1 MREWWNMGVMIEKSI
16 ELGWAIGQVV
26 FMMSPYLLLG
36 FAIAGVLSLFFTPAW
51 VSRNLGRRG
60 LWQVVKAALI
70 GVPLPLCSCGVLPLA
85 FSLRRSGAG
94 KGATVSFLA
103 STPQTGVD
111 SIFLT
116 YSLLGPVIALLRIIA
131 AFVSGIVAGLL
142 TDWVCRNE
150 TTDSAAPVPSAPGS
164 CCCEK
169 EACSG
174 DETPKAIEKRM
185 LWSRASWISVF
196 RQGFVVLPRD
206 MARPLLAG
214 VLVAGLVSALVP
226 EGLLATY
233 IPPGP
238 MGYLLALIIGIPMY
252 VCSASSVPIAA
263 LLIQA
268 GVSPGAAMVF
278 MIAGPATNSAAVI
291 TLWREIGRRG
301 TLAYLAAISGVAI
314 LFGFI
319 LDGFLTIA
327 IKSVPV
333 LHHHAASEAAHVP
346 VLQWVSA
353 IILLILLIPGLFKL
367 QGKVTQDVEI

>member
-1 MREWWNMGVMIEKSI
+1 MIDKIQEIAQAVVGVI
-16 ELGWAIGQVV
+16 L
-26 FMMSPYLLLG
+26 MMAPYLLLG
-36 FAIAGVLSLFFTPAW
+36 FAIAGLLSLFFTPAW
-51 VSRNLGRRG
+51 VARHLGRRG

-85 FSLRRSGAG
+85 FALRKSGAG

-116 YSLLGPVIALLRIIA
+116 YSLLGPVIALLRIVA
-131 AFVSGIVAGLL
+131 AFVSGIFAGLL
-142 TDWVCRNE
+142 TDWVCRHEDAPE
-150 TTDSAAPVPSAPGS
+150 TREGTSS
-164 CCCEK
+164 CCCGK
-169 EACSG
+169 GACSG
-174 DETPKAIEKRM
+174 AETPKASKERSA
-185 LWSRASWISVF
+185 WSREAWVGAV

-206 MARPLLAG
+206 MARPLLLG
-214 VLVAGLVSALVP
+214 VLVAGLVTALVP
-226 EGLLATY
+226 EGVLASY

-238 MGYLLALIIGIPMY
+238 TGYLLALLIGIPMY

-301 TLAYLAAISGVAI
+301 TIAYLAAISVVAI
-314 LFGFI
+314 LSGAFLDVFYTVVLKSAPTLLSHACATSSVTPVQWGSAI
-319 LDGFLTIA
+319 LL
-327 IKSVPV
+327 
-333 LHHHAASEAAHVP
+333 L
-346 VLQWVSA
+346 
-353 IILLILLIPGLFKL
+353 IILLPGVFRFSNK
-367 QGKVTQDVEI
+367 GA

>member
-1 MREWWNMGVMIEKSI
+1 MKRCMIDKIQEIALAVVGVI
-16 ELGWAIGQVV
+16 L
-26 FMMSPYLLLG
+26 MMAPYLLLG
-36 FAIAGVLSLFFTPAW
+36 FAIAGLLSLFFTPAW
-51 VSRNLGRRG
+51 VARHLGRRG
-60 LWQVVKAALI
+60 WWQVVKASLI

-85 FSLRRSGAG
+85 FSLRKSGAG

-131 AFVSGIVAGLL
+131 AFVSGIVAGWL

-150 TTDSAAPVPSAPGS
+150 EEPDRREGASS

-169 EACSG
+169 GSCAGEEA
-174 DETPKAIEKRM
+174 PKASKERSV
-185 LWSRASWISVF
+185 WSRGAWISAV
-196 RQGFVVLPRD
+196 RQGFIVLPRD
-206 MARPLLAG
+206 MARPLLLG

-238 MGYLLALIIGIPMY
+238 MGYLLALLIGIPMY

-291 TLWREIGRRG
+291 TLWREIGHRG
-301 TLAYLAAISGVAI
+301 TLAYLAAISVVAL

-319 LDGFLTIA
+319 LDGFLTVA
-327 IKSVPV
+327 IKSAPV
-333 LHHHAASEAAHVP
+333 LHHHVASEAAHVP
-346 VLQWVSA
+346 LLQWGSA

-367 QGKVTQDVEI
+367 QGKATQHVEI

>member
-1 MREWWNMGVMIEKSI
+1 MIDKIQEITLAVVGVI
-16 ELGWAIGQVV
+16 L
-26 FMMSPYLLLG
+26 MMSPYLLLG
-36 FAIAGVLSLFFTPAW
+36 FAIAGVLSLFFTSAW

-150 TTDSAAPVPSAPGS
+150 STDSATPVPSAPGS
-164 CCCEK
+164 CCCK
-169 EACSG
+169 NGTCSG
-174 DETPKAIEKRM
+174 EETPKATEKRTV
-185 LWSRASWISVF
+185 WSRAAGVQAF

-238 MGYLLALIIGIPMY
+238 MGYLLALLIGIPMY

-263 LLIQA
+263 LLIQS
-268 GVSPGAAMVF
+268 GVAPGAAMVF

-291 TLWREIGRRG
+291 TLWREIGHRG

-319 LDGFLTIA
+319 LDGFLTVV
-327 IKSVPV
+327 IKSAPI
-333 LHHHAASEAAHVP
+333 LHHHVAREVVHVP
-346 VLQWVSA
+346 LLQWVSA

-367 QGKVTQDVEI
+367 EEKETQHKEI

>member
-1 MREWWNMGVMIEKSI
+1 MIDKIQEIALAVVM
-16 ELGWAIGQVV
+16 VV
-26 FMMSPYLLLG
+26 MMMAPYLLLG
-36 FAIAGVLSLFFTPAW
+36 FAIAGLLSLFFTPAW
-51 VSRNLGRRG
+51 VARHLGRKG

-85 FSLRRSGAG
+85 FALRKAGAG

-131 AFVSGIVAGLL
+131 AFFSGIVAGLL
-142 TDWVCRNE
+142 TDWVCRKE
-150 TTDSAAPVPSAPGS
+150 TPEAEKKEAGLSTS
-164 CCCEK
+164 CCCET
-169 EACSG
+169 EACPA
-174 DETPKAIEKRM
+174 DEEPLFTEKPR
-185 LWSRASWISVF
+185 WRSAAAWQRAF

-206 MARPLLAG
+206 MARPLLLG
-214 VLVAGLVSALVP
+214 VLIAGLVSALVP
-226 EGLLATY
+226 EGLLSSV

-301 TLAYLAAISGVAI
+301 TIAYLASICVIAI
-314 LFGFI
+314 LS
-319 LDGFLTIA
+319 GFLLDSFLPVVV
-327 IKSVPV
+327 KSAPI
-333 LHHHAASEAAHVP
+333 LQHHAASEAAHVP
-346 VLQWVSA
+346 LWQWGAS
-353 IILLILLIPGLFKL
+353 IILMILLIPGLFKL
-367 QGKVTQDVEI
+367 QAKAVQ

>member
-1 MREWWNMGVMIEKSI
+1 MTDKLIEI
-16 ELGWAIGQVV
+16 GWAILQVV
-26 FMMSPYLLLG
+26 FMMAPYLLLG

-51 VSRNLGRRG
+51 VSRHLGRRG

-85 FSLRRSGAG
+85 FSLRKSGAG

-131 AFVSGIVAGLL
+131 AFVSGIFAGLL

-150 TTDSAAPVPSAPGS
+150 EEPEMREETSS
-164 CCCEK
+164 CCCNK
-169 EACSG
+169 GSCSG
-174 DETPKAIEKRM
+174 EETPKAIKEHTV
-185 LWSRASWISVF
+185 WSRTSWMHAF
-196 RQGFVVLPRD
+196 QQGFVVLPRD
-206 MARPLLAG
+206 MARPLLVG

-238 MGYLLALIIGIPMY
+238 MGYLLALLIGIPMY

-291 TLWREIGRRG
+291 TLWREIGQRG
-301 TLAYLAAISGVAI
+301 TLAYLVAISGVAI
-314 LFGFI
+314 LFGYI
-319 LDGFLTIA
+319 LDSFLTVA
-327 IKSVPV
+327 IKSAPI
-333 LHHHAASEAAHVP
+333 LHHHAASEAAQIP
-346 VLQWVSA
+346 IWQWGSA
-353 IILLILLIPGLFKL
+353 VIFLILLVPGLFKL
-367 QGKVTQDVEI
+367 QSKATK

>member
-1 MREWWNMGVMIEKSI
+1 MIDKIQEIALAVVGVI
-16 ELGWAIGQVV
+16 L
-26 FMMSPYLLLG
+26 MMAPYLLLG

-85 FSLRRSGAG
+85 FALRKSGAG

-116 YSLLGPVIALLRIIA
+116 YSLLGPVIAFLRIIA

-142 TDWVCRNE
+142 TDWVCLNE
-150 TTDSAAPVPSAPGS
+150 STDSVMPAPPVPDS

-169 EACSG
+169 GVCTG
-174 DETPKAIEKRM
+174 DETSERIV
-185 LWSRASWISVF
+185 WSRESWEYAF

-238 MGYLLALIIGIPMY
+238 MGYLLALLIGIPMY

-291 TLWREIGRRG
+291 TLWREIGHRG

-319 LDGFLTIA
+319 LDGFLTVVITSA
-327 IKSVPV
+327 PI
-333 LHHHAASEAAHVP
+333 LHHHVASEAAHVP

-353 IILLILLIPGLFKL
+353 IILLIILIPGLFTL
-367 QGKVTQDVEI
+367 QEKTTQHMEI

>member
-1 MREWWNMGVMIEKSI
+1 MTDKLIEI
-16 ELGWAIGQVV
+16 GWAILQVV
-26 FMMSPYLLLG
+26 LMMAPYLLLG
-36 FAIAGVLSLFFTPAW
+36 FSIAGVLSLYFTPVW
-51 VSRNLGRRG
+51 VERHLGRRG

-85 FSLRRSGAG
+85 FSLRKSGAG

-116 YSLLGPVIALLRIIA
+116 YSLLGPVIALLRIVA
-131 AFVSGIVAGLL
+131 AFVSGIFAGLL
-142 TDWVCRNE
+142 TDWVCRHE
-150 TTDSAAPVPSAPGS
+150 STESATPVPAAPGP
-164 CCCEK
+164 CCCSK
-169 EACSG
+169 GACSG
-174 DETPKAIEKRM
+174 EETPNAPEKRTV
-185 LWSRASWISVF
+185 WSRAAGVRAF

-238 MGYLLALIIGIPMY
+238 MGYLLALLIGIPMY

-268 GVSPGAAMVF
+268 GVSPGGAMVF

-291 TLWREIGRRG
+291 TLWREIGHRG
-301 TLAYLAAISGVAI
+301 TLAYLAAICVVAI
-314 LFGFI
+314 LSGFI
-319 LDGFLTIA
+319 LDSFFTVA
-327 IKSVPV
+327 TQSAPV
-333 LHHHAASEAAHVP
+333 LHHHAASEAGHAS
-346 VLQWVSA
+346 LWQWGSA
-353 IILLILLIPGLFKL
+353 VILLILLIPGLFKL
-367 QGKVTQDVEI
+367 QEKATQQMET